1 MIICCSCAIRGASSG
16 DSCSASATSG
26 KPISSL
32 STASST
38 CSSSLSS
45 PGCLN
50 TSSFPLIN
58 RLFFNGAS
66 CPASLPLPFSD
77 GFPFALSFFFC
88 RFARFL
94 AVLASAASSASF
106 RLLSNSAV
114 SASYQTVSSRYF
126 YSVATYLSRFIL
138 HHLQSFV
145 FSAPTGLVNVEFAT
159 SSTST

>member
-66 CPASLPLPFSD
+66 CPASLPSPFSD
-77 GFPFALSFFFC
+77 SFPFALSFFFC

-94 AVLASAASSASF
+94 AVLASAAPSASF

-114 SASYQTVSSRYF
+114 STSYQTRQLTLLFTARPPTCRASSSIIFNRS
-126 YSVATYLSRFIL
+126 YSLRLLAL
-138 HHLQSFV
+138 
-145 FSAPTGLVNVEFAT
+145 
-159 SSTST
+159 